1 MDLSFARTDG
11 ISMLVFLFT
20 WQVRHQSAVKSTITG
35 RPSLRALA
43 TASGLQRCQS
53 IPSADS
59 FSDPVASD
67 AVMGARQCNWF
78 SNAKA

>member
-20 WQVRHQSAVKSTITG
+20 WQVRHQSAVKSTSTG
-35 RPSLRALA
+35 RPAAWAAA

-59 FSDPVASD
+59 FSEPVTS
-67 AVMGARQCNWF
+67 GAATGWRQCNWF
-78 SNAKA
+78 SSAKA